1 MFSSSRALI
10 RRPCSGSAAGVL
22 ALGGACRAAPRSAAL
37 LGGAARR
44 AYTLSA
50 GSPPLAEWTTNAA
63 LREFV
68 ERSVKALAP
77 ARVHLCDGTAAERE
91 KLLSTLALSGAVV
104 RAGEGKGGKW
114 AGCWIARSPPSDVAR
129 VESRT
134 FISCARAEDAG
145 ASRRA
150 PRRRPSRPM
159 SAPRRRVSCPIC
171 APRPHSRAP
180 PSALSLS
187 LHAGPLNNWREPS
200 ALRAELARKFAGA
213 SRGRT
218 LYVLPFCMGPSVA
231 SPFSIIG
238 VQVTDSAYAVAN
250 MSIMAR
256 TGPSVLAALNGGA
269 AFVPGLHS
277 VGAPLAPGEQDVP
290 WPQNSEDK
298 CIAHFPEARE
308 IMSYGSGYGGN
319 ALLGKKCL
327 ALRIASA
334 AARDEGWLAELMLIL
349 ELTHE
354 ASGARKY
361 VCGAFPSACGKTNLA
376 MLVPAAGVR
385 GWRLRVVGDD
395 IAWLRLGADGRLFA
409 VNPEA
414 GFFGVAPGPSE
425 KTNAMALASAATNSI
440 FTNVAATLDGGE
452 PWWEGLTPAPPAGG
466 LLSWL
471 KKEWHS
477 AVLDGGPAAHPN
489 SRFTAPASQC
499 PNLAPSWDDPA
510 GVPISAILFGGRR
523 SDTQPL
529 VLEAE
534 SWAHGV
540 YMGAT
545 LASEQTHAAEGKPGE
560 LRFDPMAMRPFIGY
574 DVGSYLA
581 HWLSFGA
588 RSDKLPKIFAVNWF
602 AKDKASGK
610 FLWPGFGDNARVL
623 EWVFSRCAAGAGEPL
638 PRGAA
643 GAAAEDTAVG
653 KVPAAGALNVDGLAG
668 VSPDVMRA
676 ITRVD
681 NALWTAEL
689 AKHRAWL
696 ASLGPRLPKQLLD
709 EHARLERRVA
719 AAAAAQ

>member
-1 MFSSSRALI
+1 MYAPMSGFAMSSSRALL
-10 RRPCSGSAAGVL
+10 RPRCAGVL
-22 ALGGACRAAPRSAAL
+22 SGGAP
-37 LGGAARR
+37 RR
-44 AYTLSA
+44 AFTLSA
-50 GSPPLAEWTTNAA
+50 RSPPLAEWTTNPA

-77 ARVHLCDGTAAERE
+77 ARVHLCDGSAAERE
-91 KLLSTLALSGAVV
+91 RLLNTLALSGAVV
-104 RAGEGKGGKW
+104 RAGVGEGGKW
-114 AGCWIARSPPSDVAR
+114 AGCGIARSTPSDVAR

-134 FISCARAEDAG
+134 FIACERAEDAG
-145 ASRRA
+145 ACGARASRA
-150 PRRRPSRPM
+150 PRCRARASR
-159 SAPRRRVSCPIC
+159 A
-171 APRPHSRAP
+171 AARAP
-180 PSALSLS
+180 PRASTRRAQCPRLPA
-187 LHAGPLNNWREPS
+187 AGPLNNWREPS

-218 LYVLPFCMGPSVA
+218 LYVLPFVMGPSVS
-231 SPFSIIG
+231 SPFSMIG
-238 VQVTDSAYAVAN
+238 VQVTDSAYAAAN

-334 AARDEGWLAELMLIL
+334 VARDEGWLAEHMLIL

-361 VCGAFPSACGKTNLA
+361 ICGAFPSACGKTNLA

-395 IAWLRLGADGRLFA
+395 IAWLRLGADGRLRA

-414 GFFGVAPGPSE
+414 GFFGVAPGTSE
-425 KTNAMALASAATNSI
+425 KTNAMALAAAATNSI
-440 FTNVAATLDGGE
+440 FTNVASTLDGGE

-477 AVLDGGPAAHPN
+477 AAADGGPAAHPN

-499 PNLAPSWDDPA
+499 PNLAPSWDDPD
-510 GVPISAILFGGRR
+510 GVPIDAILFGGRR

-529 VLEAE
+529 VLEAD

-574 DVGSYLA
+574 DVSSYLA
-581 HWLSFGA
+581 HWLSFAA
-588 RSDKLPKIFAVNWF
+588 RSNKLPKIFSVNWF
-602 AKDKASGK
+602 AKDRASGK

-623 EWVFSRCAAGAGEPL
+623 EWVFSRCAADAGEPL

-643 GAAAEDTAVG
+643 GAAADATPVG

-668 VSPDVMRA
+668 VSPDALRA
-676 ITRVD
+676 LTRVD
-681 NALWTAEL
+681 RALWAAEL

-719 AAAAAQ
+719 AAAAQ